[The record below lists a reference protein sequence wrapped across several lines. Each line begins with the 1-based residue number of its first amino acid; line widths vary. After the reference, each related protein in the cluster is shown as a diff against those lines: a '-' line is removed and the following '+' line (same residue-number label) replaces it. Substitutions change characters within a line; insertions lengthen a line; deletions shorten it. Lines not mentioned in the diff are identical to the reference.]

1 MAASGRIELSC
12 YNGSTGTIISGYA
25 GYLTWDC
32 VADAVTNTS
41 TIRWTLIGWGVK
53 QGTSYYESPQVTIK
67 LPDGTEKT
75 FSGNYRGDLP
85 YGGDLGSTKVET
97 ELASGRYTFSNM
109 SDGTADI
116 RITGFY
122 YQFQVNESI
131 MNRCTGAMSISLP
144 RVQLYAEIKTA
155 QSFIDTE
162 YPSMTYYNPAKAS
175 LTAYLSLDGQT
186 PLTAIQ
192 YPEIDGVWF
201 TFDITDAERETIRR
215 AAKNSVSIPIYYVLV
230 SNGGALADEVQVVER
245 TVTIAD
251 CNPVISN
258 VSFYDALHVDLTGN
272 RDIII
277 LNDNLVEYSFTAV
290 ASKSATLTSISVS
303 CGTKTITDMT
313 QGIIQDAESGIFV
326 ITVTDSRGLTT
337 THTVTKQTI
346 DYVKPTCYQ
355 KIKMVL
361 SGETDADVMLSIT
374 GNYFNNS
381 FGGTANTLK
390 LEVRYTNADGVMG
403 SWIDLTAQG
412 YKPTFNG
419 NTYSLNVT
427 LTGFDYETAYV
438 FQCRATDVLNF
449 VQSAQYTARLL
460 PIFDWDDRDFNFNVP
475 IKLNGEPVLR
485 HNKDAKNTVVSGS
498 GGSIYFR
505 PLGSEDTEGEAK
517 LSADGTFT
525 VAAISFG
532 SGDADFVVDHGTA
545 SMGSNGTWYW
555 CKWNSGRAECYGSR
569 NFGAMAVTTSW
580 GNLYR
585 SATFSQTLPQNLFI
599 EVPESI
605 NIYLKDANYGGW
617 IAKHEQTAPSNSETG
632 SFIVVRPASATLSKS
647 HIGFHI
653 IGKWK

>member
-1 MAASGRIELSC
+1 METSGRIELSC
-12 YNGSTGTIISGYA
+12 YNGSTGVIISGYA
-25 GYLTWDC
+25 GYLTWDLWSQDS
-32 VADAVTNTS
+32 VNNTS
-41 TIRWTLIGWGVK
+41 TIGWRLVGWGVK
-53 QGTSYYESPQVTIK
+53 KGTSFCESPRVTIK

-75 FSGNYRGDLP
+75 FYGGYSGELP
-85 YGGDLGSTKVET
+85 YGGDWGSTRVET
-97 ELASGRYTFSNM
+97 ELGSGSYTFSNM

-116 RITGFY
+116 KITAFY
-122 YQFQVNESI
+122 YQFQVNDSI
-131 MNRCTGAMSISLP
+131 MNQCAGAMSISLP

-162 YPSMTYYNPAKAS
+162 SPSITYYNPAKVPLS
-175 LTAYLSLDGQT
+175 AYLSLDGQT

-192 YPEIDGVWF
+192 YPEIEGVWF

-258 VSFYDALHVDLTGN
+258 VSFYDTLHVDLTGN

-313 QGIIQDAESGIFV
+313 QGIIQDAKSGTFV

-337 THTVTKQTI
+337 THTVKKQTI
-346 DYVKPTCYQ
+346 DYVRPTCYQ

-361 SGETDADVMLSIT
+361 SGETDADALVTIG
-374 GNYFNNS
+374 GNYFNSS
-381 FGGTANTLK
+381 FSEGQANALK
-390 LEVRYTNADGVMG
+390 LEVRYSNPDGSMG
-403 SWIDLTAQG
+403 NWIDLTAQG
-412 YKPTFNG
+412 HNPTFTD
-419 NTYSLNVT
+419 NTYSLSVT

-438 FQCRATDVLNF
+438 FQCRATDRLNS
-449 VQSAQYTARLL
+449 VYTTEYTVRLL
-460 PIFDWDDRDFNFNVP
+460 PVFDWDDRDFNFNVP

-505 PLGSEDTEGEAK
+505 PQGTDNDEGEAT
-517 LSADGTFT
+517 LSSDGTLT
-525 VAAISFG
+525 LS
-532 SGDADFVVDHGTA
+532 
-545 SMGSNGTWYW
+545 
-555 CKWNSGRAECYGSR
+555 
-569 NFGAMAVTTSW
+569 
-580 GNLYR
+580 GNLIV
-585 SATFSQTLPQNLFI
+585 NGVDI
-599 EVPESI
+599 
-605 NIYLKDANYGGW
+605 
-617 IAKHEQTAPSNSETG
+617 IAVLTAAG
-632 SFIVVRPASATLSKS
+632 LI
-647 HIGFHI
+647 
-653 IGKWK
+653 